1 MRMYNKLKINAE
13 DYSEDN
19 QEDIAKLA
27 DIYNPFVDEL
37 ENIINGNIDF
47 ENLNQKVFTIDVTV
61 DSSGIP
67 LQGGK
72 FNLSNNNQP
81 KGFLVIN
88 AKNLTSNSVFP
99 DSCPFIIFT
108 PTGTGIIQINKIT
121 GLPANNKY
129 RLTVISY

>member
-1 MRMYNKLKINAE
+1 MRLYSKLKINTE

-47 ENLNQKVFTIDVTV
+47 ENLSQKMFTIDVTV
-61 DSSGIP
+61 DANGVP
-67 LQGGK
+67 LQGSK
-72 FNLSNNNQP
+72 FNLSNTQP
-81 KGFLVIN
+81 NGFLVIN
-88 AKNLTSNSVFP
+88 TKNLTSSSVFP
-99 DSCPFIIFT
+99 TSCPFIVFT